1 MKVGDLVQ
9 YVTGSAQLYF
19 HFPSARWDKFLSG
32 TIGLII
38 QEEDNTTEKMYFVKA
53 INRRKNRFYWFYEE
67 ELIVLSKAEKKD
79 E

>member
-1 MKVGDLVQ
+1 MNLTLPKLRKLIFEEVEKL
-9 YVTGSAQLYF
+9 
-19 HFPSARWDKFLSG
+19 FLK
-32 TIGLII
+32 
-38 QEEDNTTEKMYFVKA
+38 EKMYFVKA